1 VSYHSSEGKAFLS
14 VTESPKEKQQV
25 SDILAITEK
34 LGNQLGQFEKLKET
48 IDSTKESVVNSLLPT
63 LKEDRKQ
70 LKEKTSK
77 TREKIEQLSADI
89 LKLEKQRAN
98 LDKDLHSEEQ
108 QISRIDDQM
117 LLCIF
122 SLLSDHV

>member
-1 VSYHSSEGKAFLS
+1 
-14 VTESPKEKQQV
+14 VTESPKEKRQV
-25 SDILAITEK
+25 LDILAITEK

-77 TREKIEQLSADI
+77 TRKKIEQLSADI